1 MHSTAENWR
10 IIGHRRAV
18 RGLAHAAATE
28 SPAHAY
34 LITGP
39 AQIGKRTLAREL
51 AAALNCTAAP
61 DQRPC
66 HLCPNC
72 KMTDKEAHP
81 DLIMVER
88 TTERRMGVE
97 QVRDAREQVDWRPYQ
112 GRFKT
117 YVFVDADDISEG
129 ASNALLKTLEEP
141 PPQIVV
147 ILTAAQA
154 DAVPAT
160 VVSRCR
166 VLPLQP
172 GALDEVVEG
181 LQVLRGASPEEARR
195 LATLSNGRAGWAAA
209 ALANPELAARREAEL
224 DRAIELSEGK
234 LGARLLKAAQACK
247 GENFLESR
255 ALCLRTLED
264 MQTWWRDLLI
274 VSSGASAPLAHAAR
288 RVELERQVEK
298 RGRARIV
305 RGLREI
311 EITAGAV
318 ERNVT
323 PRLALEALLLRLN

>member
-1 MHSTAENWR
+1 MHSTMENWR

-18 RGLAHAAATE
+18 RGLARAAATE

-66 HLCPNC
+66 HACPNC
-72 KMTDKEAHP
+72 KMTLKEAHP
-81 DLIMVER
+81 DLIVVER
-88 TTERRMGVE
+88 SAEKRMGVE

-147 ILTAAQA
+147 VLTAAQA
-154 DAVPAT
+154 DAVPTT

-172 GALDEVVEG
+172 GALDEVAGG
-181 LQVLRGASPEEARR
+181 LRALHDASPEEAHR
-195 LATLSNGRAGWAAA
+195 LATLCNGRAGWAVA
-209 ALANPELAARREAEL
+209 ALADPPLAAQREAEL
-224 DRAIELSEGK
+224 ARAIELSEGK
-234 LGARLLKAAQACK
+234 LGTRLLLAAQACK

-264 MQTWWRDLLI
+264 MQTWWRDLLM
-274 VSSGASAPLAHAAR
+274 VASGASAPLAHAAR
-288 RVELERQVEK
+288 RQEIERQIEK

-311 EITAGAV
+311 EITASAV